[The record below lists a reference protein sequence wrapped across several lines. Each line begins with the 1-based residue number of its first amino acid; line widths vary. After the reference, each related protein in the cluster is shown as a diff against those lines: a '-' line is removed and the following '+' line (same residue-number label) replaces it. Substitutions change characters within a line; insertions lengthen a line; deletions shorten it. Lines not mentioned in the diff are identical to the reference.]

1 MRFIIL
7 LFTVALTVST
17 PARADLNSQV
27 QDMFNR
33 LGFEGSAVTDPG
45 IYETQ
50 SRGYITGGSL
60 SIRTPYDTLQPF
72 TVSLPSI
79 RAGCQG
85 IDVFLGAFSYIN
97 VDELIQKLKTIGT
110 SALSYGF
117 MLAIKTLC
125 PSCYDVL
132 QWLEDVSRSANQLA
146 INTCQAGE
154 TVAKGVFGLA
164 SAIRSGQWGRCAQ
177 IGNASGGFEDFIT
190 AWRACADDLTS
201 AQASA
206 SGDDAVRANPEGNLV
221 WRALQQLDVPDD
233 LRQYIMSTTGTVIVT
248 NDSATSKAP
257 LLTVSDLVNGGP
269 VMRYQCDTQ
278 ECLNPTEV
286 SETIDG
292 FKQMVK
298 SKLEEAF
305 MAIIT
310 RSEPSDDIK
319 QFIEALPSPV
329 WKFLN
334 VTSGYPVPAGQS
346 FIDQYSDSIAILAA
360 TYWFDM
366 AFRHTTQGLQS
377 AGLNGVAGSKE
388 ALDSFFRDSKQ
399 VYDMAYNEL
408 NKSETKLQNF
418 DSLLKTLDFLEKRL
432 TQNLESSGILAQYN
446 FGKDNNT
453 VQMR

>member
-1 MRFIIL
+1 
-7 LFTVALTVST
+7 
-17 PARADLNSQV
+17 
-27 QDMFNR
+27 
-33 LGFEGSAVTDPG
+33 
-45 IYETQ
+45 
-50 SRGYITGGSL
+50 
-60 SIRTPYDTLQPF
+60 
-72 TVSLPSI
+72 
-79 RAGCQG
+79 
-85 IDVFLGAFSYIN
+85 
-97 VDELIQKLKTIGT
+97 
-110 SALSYGF
+110 
-117 MLAIKTLC
+117 
-125 PSCYDVL
+125 
-132 QWLEDVSRSANQLA
+132 
-146 INTCQAGE
+146 
-154 TVAKGVFGLA
+154 
-164 SAIRSGQWGRCAQ
+164 
-177 IGNASGGFEDFIT
+177 
-190 AWRACADDLTS
+190 
-201 AQASA
+201 
-206 SGDDAVRANPEGNLV
+206 
-221 WRALQQLDVPDD
+221 
-233 LRQYIMSTTGTVIVT
+233 
-248 NDSATSKAP
+248 
-257 LLTVSDLVNGGP
+257 
-269 VMRYQCDTQ
+269 MRYQCDTQ

-310 RSEPSDDIK
+310 RSEPSDEIK

-346 FIDQYSDSIAILAA
+346 FIEQYSDSIAILAA

-388 ALDSFFRDSKQ
+388 ALDSFYRDSKQ

-446 FGKDNNT
+446 FGKNNNT